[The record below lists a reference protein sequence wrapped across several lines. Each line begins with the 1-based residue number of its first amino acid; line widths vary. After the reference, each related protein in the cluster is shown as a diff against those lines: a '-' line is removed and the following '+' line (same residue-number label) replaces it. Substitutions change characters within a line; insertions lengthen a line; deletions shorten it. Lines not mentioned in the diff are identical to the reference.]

1 MKEFFES
8 KNFLITLGIV
18 LSVFVVIVLVQ
29 FVSIISLNKKSDE
42 LSSKLNTLT
51 QQEQYYKDLLEEA
64 SGDDYAEN
72 FAKNEHNMK
81 NENETIYKGE

>member
-18 LSVFVVIVLVQ
+18 LSVFVVIVFVQ
-29 FVSIISLNKKSDE
+29 FISIISLNKQQDE
-42 LSSKLNTLT
+42 LSAKLKKLT
-51 QQEQYYKDLLEEA
+51 QQEQYYKGLYEEA

-72 FAKNEHNMK
+72 FAKNEGNMK
-81 NENETIYKGE
+81 DDGETVYKGE